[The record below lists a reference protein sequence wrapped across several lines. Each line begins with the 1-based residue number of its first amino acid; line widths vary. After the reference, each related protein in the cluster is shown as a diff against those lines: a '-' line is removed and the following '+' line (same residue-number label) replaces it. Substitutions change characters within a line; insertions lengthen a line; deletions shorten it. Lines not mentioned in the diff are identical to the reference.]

1 MTTMPNTIVQ
11 APRADRANEPGTHSD
26 RRAATTRDA
35 DGLHDLL
42 LPSQISSDL
51 SGEYGEG

>member
-1 MTTMPNTIVQ
+1 MPNTIVQ